1 MASAA
6 EGAADSL
13 PPLTAT
19 TTGSEIAA
27 LIAEAEASARD
38 SLEAQAWLSL
48 LRQVLELDNDID
60 AGVH

>member
-1 MASAA
+1 M
-6 EGAADSL
+6 
-13 PPLTAT
+13 TAT
-19 TTGSEIAA
+19 TTDAEIAA
-27 LIAEAEASARD
+27 AIAEAEASATD